1 MKTTRTKSKNKGG
14 LEHQEKYEKRS
25 EKSFMHAHQV
35 ECHDRALADF
45 TTKVRGTYKD
55 PLSMD
60 LSLLNLKEMQAWLGE
75 RNQMELE
82 RKHEKNMAFNSSG
95 ETRYVSQSIGMR
107 RNAPYVPGHEVK

>member
-1 MKTTRTKSKNKGG
+1 MKTTRAKSKNKGG
-14 LEHQEKYEKRS
+14 LEHHEKYEKRS

-60 LSLLNLKEMQAWLGE
+60 LSLLNLKEMQAGLAW
-75 RNQMELE
+75 R
-82 RKHEKNMAFNSSG
+82 EKLDGA
-95 ETRYVSQSIGMR
+95 
-107 RNAPYVPGHEVK
+107 

>member
-14 LEHQEKYEKRS
+14 LEHHEKYEKRS

-60 LSLLNLKEMQAWLGE
+60 LSLLNLKEMQAGLAWREKLDGA
-75 RNQMELE
+75 RQKT
-82 RKHEKNMAFNSSG
+82 RKKTWH
-95 ETRYVSQSIGMR
+95 SIPVGRLAM
-107 RNAPYVPGHEVK
+107 

>member
-60 LSLLNLKEMQAWLGE
+60 LSLLNLKEMQAGLAW
-75 RNQMELE
+75 R
-82 RKHEKNMAFNSSG
+82 EKLDGA
-95 ETRYVSQSIGMR
+95 
-107 RNAPYVPGHEVK
+107 